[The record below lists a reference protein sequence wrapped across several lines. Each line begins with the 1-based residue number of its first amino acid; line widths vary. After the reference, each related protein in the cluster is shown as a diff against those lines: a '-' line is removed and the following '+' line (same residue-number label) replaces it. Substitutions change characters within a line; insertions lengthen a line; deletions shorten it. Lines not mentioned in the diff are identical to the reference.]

1 MKRPF
6 GDKNAVRLF
15 TVWGVNALAFAW
27 AFLGLY
33 PFGSDWDSLYL
44 VPLVIAI
51 AAVLNGLIDPVSKE
65 RMVFFHW
72 KYPFPAARAFSVS
85 KLERSKDSDSS
96 SDRVD
101 GFESKKWQASEEQK
115 GLTLGSQDDSSNR
128 SIKLQSLTRND
139 GRIDENK
146 LLKRE
151 RGSYPNEPER
161 QYAVWFKYYIEVQ
174 DNPSVLYRR
183 RDYMFARDYACTAT
197 LIFALTLI
205 AFFMQHFSY
214 VELVISGVLSLLG
227 VPYFGDFNVPTPY
240 FVFTMVQYLGVLFF
254 AIRQGRHFMTTVLAV
269 GSVAPDPATPD
280 PTPPVSVS
288 EA

>member
-1 MKRPF
+1 MKKPF
-6 GDKNAVRLF
+6 GEKNAARLF

-27 AFLGLY
+27 AFLGFY

-72 KYPFPAARAFSVS
+72 KFPFPAARAFYVDKS
-85 KLERSKDSDSS
+85 KSSMDSFKG
-96 SDRVD
+96 SDGVD
-101 GFESKKWQASEEQK
+101 GFVPKEGAASAEQK
-115 GLTLGSQDDSSNR
+115 DLTLASQDSSANR
-128 SIKLQSLTRND
+128 AIKFQGVAIND

-146 LLKRE
+146 LLNKE
-151 RGSYPNEPER
+151 RGAFPNEPER
-161 QYAVWFKYYIEVQ
+161 QYTVWFKYYIQVQ

-197 LIFALTLI
+197 VIFVLTLI
-205 AFFMQHFSY
+205 AFLMQHFSY
-214 VELVISGVLSLLG
+214 IELIISGLLSLLKI
-227 VPYFGDFNVPTPY
+227 PYFGDFKVPAPY
-240 FVFTMVQYLGVLFF
+240 FVFTIVQYFGVLFF

-269 GSVAPDPATPD
+269 GSVAPEPAIPDSATPAS
-280 PTPPVSVS
+280 TS